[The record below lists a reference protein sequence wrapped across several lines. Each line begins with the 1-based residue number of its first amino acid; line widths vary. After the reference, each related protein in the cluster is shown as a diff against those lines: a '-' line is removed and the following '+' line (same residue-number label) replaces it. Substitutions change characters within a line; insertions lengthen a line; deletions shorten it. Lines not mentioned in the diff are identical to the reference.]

1 MVRRKLS
8 DVQKLIII
16 FLLTVFTASA
26 QNYELGAGAV
36 IAKDKDYQV
45 GYYIETNFIIRSN
58 QDRKY
63 LNNMIF
69 GFSHAGYMTGAE
81 KSLKQQETV
90 DCNCTETDLNFGKTK
105 EKKMVRSVGLIFGV
119 ETLKNLYLLTGVS
132 SLKKIDNGLSHYVT
146 HIDAGAKYFFK
157 NVSLTARFNPEY
169 YSFGIGYNR

>member
-1 MVRRKLS
+1 MSVM
-8 DVQKLIII
+8 QKLIII
-16 FLLTVFTASA
+16 LLLTVYSASA

-45 GYYIETNFIIRSN
+45 GYYIEANFIMKSD
-58 QDRKY
+58 QKRKY

-81 KSLKQQETV
+81 KGLKQEETV
-90 DCNCTETDLNFGKTK
+90 DCNCTETDLNFGKK
-105 EKKMVRSVGLIFGV
+105 SEKKMVRSVGLTFGV
-119 ETLKNLYLLTGVS
+119 ETFKNLYLLTGVS

-169 YSFGIGYNR
+169 YSLGIGYNR